1 MGILEVAI
9 ASLIWARRG
18 EQPRDELYGTDIGQ
32 FLGRMVVALAVFAA
46 VITGLQIA
54 AAHPDD
60 PKIVADRTVA
70 EAN

>member
-1 MGILEVAI
+1 MGVLEVAI
-9 ASLIWARRG
+9 ASLIWARRT

-32 FLGRMVVALAVFAA
+32 FLGRMVVAFAVFAT

-54 AAHPDD
+54 AARHDD
-60 PKIVADRTVA
+60 PQTVADHTMA

>member
-1 MGILEVAI
+1 MGVLEVAI
-9 ASLIWARRG
+9 ASLIWARRT

-32 FLGRMVVALAVFAA
+32 FLGRMVVAFAVFAA

-54 AAHPDD
+54 AARHDD
-60 PKIVADRTVA
+60 PQMVADSAVA

>member
-1 MGILEVAI
+1 MGVLEVAI

-18 EQPRDELYGTDIGQ
+18 EQPHDELYGTDIGQ

-46 VITGLQIA
+46 IITGLQIA
-54 AAHPDD
+54 AARPDD
-60 PKIVADRTVA
+60 PKIIADRTVA